1 MSNRKTWK
9 SVGALLLTVAMLAG
23 MLSVMGALPATAKT
37 TTAMKFTADFSELSR
52 IVTDNGGTFT
62 DGKYRAPF
70 TPASD
75 TASLEGKFNTWA
87 NEKFYTYQTYSGG
100 VRAYLGQ
107 DSNNLQTFKDIWSGN
122 QYLAAG
128 EDKVACGYL
137 LVHARVQKA
146 LIHALVVAADQDKMV
161 ILCLQFTGHLLGQH
175 PAAGGH
181 IDGVDPLP
189 RFIADM
195 LPAAVQRICLHDRAA
210 AAAVGI
216 VIHLHLLVGGVVPY
230 LVGLYGDKAPFPGTT
245 DDGRTH
251 HRFHRVGEQGHDVN
265 SHRWPVLSSCV
276 RE

>member
-1 MSNRKTWK
+1 MAAEKDLGHPAAVPFLRAGVLGILQKAVPVAL
-9 SVGALLLTVAMLAG
+9 VGVAALLRQDAG
-23 MLSVMGALPATAKT
+23 DHAAQAVRQSH
-37 TTAMKFTADFSELSR
+37 
-52 IVTDNGGTFT
+52 GG
-62 DGKYRAPF
+62 
-70 TPASD
+70 
-75 TASLEGKFNTWA
+75 
-87 NEKFYTYQTYSGG
+87 
-100 VRAYLGQ
+100 
-107 DSNNLQTFKDIWSGN
+107 
-122 QYLAAG
+122 YLAAG

-137 LVHARVQKA
+137 LVHALVQEA